1 MKELTNEIKNV
12 LIKDPDL
19 IDFSHLI
26 RQYKLSEDFIMEIAN
41 SDFEDKT
48 EVEIKM
54 IVLKHLDNVGAI
66 SSDVFQIESSELS
79 ADEFEEEDY

>member
-1 MKELTNEIKNV
+1 MTNK
-12 LIKDPDL
+12 
-19 IDFSHLI
+19 
-26 RQYKLSEDFIMEIAN
+26 EIAKEYLEELYGIGGMSSDVYDIEQEEFDSN
-41 SDFEDKT
+41 FEDSDFEDKT

-66 SSDVFQIESSELS
+66 SSDVFRIESSELS